1 MDLTMPVLDGFKA
14 TAEIMKLDKNAVVII
29 ATADIQP
36 KSVER
41 VTALGA
47 FTVIKKPVKPQ
58 LMQEVLA
65 AVELK
70 LSKLPGVKR

>member
-1 MDLTMPVLDGFKA
+1 MLNGFKA
-14 TAEIMKLDKNAVVII
+14 TAEIMNLDKNAVVIVI
-29 ATADIQP
+29 TADIQR
-36 KSVER
+36 KSVEH

-47 FTVIKKPVKPQ
+47 LTVMKKPVKSE

-65 AVELK
+65 AAELK